1 MGTIQ
6 GDMDVL
12 GLADLL
18 QILMQHRRTGTLA
31 VADAQSKKLI
41 HFGSDG
47 IMLLSS
53 GERKGPRLGEMLLLT
68 KQLSFP
74 QVARALESQKQW
86 NVHFGEA
93 VVRLG
98 YLPREVVFEAVLVQ
112 IEEELCDM
120 FFWTGATFEF
130 VEGPPPPIFE
140 DPEQPVAILK
150 RDVSGLILEA
160 MRRVDEWHQYNQ
172 LLGGGQSVYALT
184 DGIQARATEYASD
197 PVIALIAQTLD
208 GQRSIDEAV
217 EDSGV
222 SRFLVYG
229 ILARLF
235 QDGCLQKISAPP
247 AAASSPPPAAVPAP
261 AKAATP
267 AAPASAKPAPP
278 PETPAAPAASKKPVP
293 GSKTKV
299 TRRTVKIAPPADAAG
314 AESPTVLV
322 VSTVTR
328 TRQILCDTLRNAGYQ
343 TVGASQDTTA
353 IDALKRRPVNLILLD
368 SPLPPKGVRKVM
380 AEIKQ
385 VSQTPMIVLVP
396 SASVDNY
403 PQLLQAGAR
412 ECFAKNLPTKNFLEG
427 LKRHLK
433 APAAVATPSPSP
445 TA

>member
-1 MGTIQ
+1 MGTIK
-6 GDMDVL
+6 GDLDVL

-18 QILMQHRRTGTLA
+18 QILMQHRRVGTLT
-31 VADAQSKKLI
+31 VADAQSQKLI
-41 HFGSDG
+41 HFGSGG

-98 YLPREVVFEAVLVQ
+98 YLPREVIFEAILVQ

-140 DPEQPVAILK
+140 DPEQPVAILQ

-172 LLGGGQSVYALT
+172 QLGGGGSVYMLT
-184 DGIQARATEYASD
+184 DQIQSRAAEYASD

-208 GQRSIDEAV
+208 GQHTIDEAV
-217 EDSGV
+217 ADSGV

-229 ILARLF
+229 ILARLY
-235 QDGCLQKISAPP
+235 QDGCLQK
-247 AAASSPPPAAVPAP
+247 V
-261 AKAATP
+261 
-267 AAPASAKPAPP
+267 
-278 PETPAAPAASKKPVP
+278 AAPAASASAPPPVAAAAPAAPAPSAATPPQAPDAAAPAAKKSPA
-293 GSKTKV
+293 GSKTRV
-299 TRRTVKIAPPADAAG
+299 TRRTVKVQAPEATPSPATAAS
-314 AESPTVLV
+314 AEPPTILVLSPVAK
-322 VSTVTR
+322 S
-328 TRQILCDTLRNAGYQ
+328 RQILCDALKNAGYQ
-343 TVGASQDTTA
+343 TVGASQESTA
-353 IDALKRRPVNLILLD
+353 IDTLKRKPVNLVLLD
-368 SPLPPKGVRKVM
+368 TPIPPKGARKVM
-380 AEIKQ
+380 AEIRQATQ
-385 VSQTPMIVLVP
+385 VPIVVLVP
-396 SASVDNY
+396 SASVDTY

-412 ECFAKNLPTKNFLEG
+412 ECFAKNLPTKDFLEG

-433 APAAVATPSPSP
+433 PAAAAVTSSTPS
-445 TA
+445 